1 MGSGRVAASA
11 PVRFDAPGAVAPGRC
26 PPGTCDVEQEVG
38 GKERAV
44 DEFVEAVVSEVEYE
58 QTAWVAALDIA
69 KASAMVCTRL
79 PVGSGSGRKAQR
91 VWQVGA
97 STSAVLELAGHLVCQ
112 GVELVVMESA
122 SVYWRPVACVSGWS
136 TLGM

>member
-1 MGSGRVAASA
+1 M
-11 PVRFDAPGAVAPGRC
+11 
-26 PPGTCDVEQEVG
+26 
-38 GKERAV
+38 

-122 SVYWRPVACVSGWS
+122 SVLEAVLLPPGGQWSACLVGQREGCEERARAAQGRQARR
-136 TLGM
+136 GMAGEAG